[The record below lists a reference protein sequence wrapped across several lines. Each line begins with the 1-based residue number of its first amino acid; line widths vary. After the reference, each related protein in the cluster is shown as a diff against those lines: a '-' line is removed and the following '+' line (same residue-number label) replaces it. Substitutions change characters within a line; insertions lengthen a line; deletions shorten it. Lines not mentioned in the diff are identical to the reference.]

1 MRHSVARLPAIS
13 STFDELLSRI
23 ASLRKT
29 EPSPLE
35 SEVSAWFLELRE
47 PLLRYLH
54 SLGLPVEEGED
65 VAQEVFLALFR
76 HLRDGKPRENLRG
89 WIFRVGRNLG
99 LKRRL
104 ALGRHP
110 AVCGPGMAEP
120 AIADPAPDPE
130 ALAEFNGERERL
142 LAIFHALPE
151 RDRSCLTLRA
161 EGLRYREIAE
171 ALDMSL
177 GAVAVSLGRSIARLT
192 VEPPRKVGE

>member
-1 MRHSVARLPAIS
+1 M
-13 STFDELLSRI
+13 T
-23 ASLRKT
+23 
-29 EPSPLE
+29 
-35 SEVSAWFLELRE
+35 AWFLELRE

-54 SLGLPVEEGED
+54 SLGLAVEEGED
-65 VAQEVFLALFR
+65 VVQEVFLALFR

-89 WIFRVGRNLG
+89 WIFRAGRNLG
-99 LKRRL
+99 LKRR
-104 ALGRHP
+104 AEMGRHP
-110 AVCGPGMAEP
+110 AAPSAEP

-130 ALAEFNGERERL
+130 AIAEFNGERERL

-177 GAVAVSLGRSIARLT
+177 GAVAISLGRSIARLT
-192 VEPPRKVGE
+192 AEPPRRVGA